1 MEHDRK
7 GFPTDEH
14 SLLAAGFVPLD
25 LEFRPTEVVLPSGPA
40 CEWTTKG
47 PVPTGPGLYAFTVET
62 DGDLS
67 VLYVGLTEELWMITK
82 GRTPDGKARPGQRY
96 GRPKYAGVTR
106 QRVNA
111 LVAHHVSQGRK
122 VRHWVR
128 PLPDP
133 PSDRAVLRAKLLAA
147 ENELISGWQ
156 LRRLGWNRG

>member
-1 MEHDRK
+1 VENDRR
-7 GFPTDEH
+7 GFPTDEG
-14 SLLAAGFVPLD
+14 SLLEAGFIPLE
-25 LEFRPTEVVLPSGPA
+25 LEFRPTDVVLASGRA

-47 PVPTGPGLYAFTVET
+47 AVPTGPGLYAFTVEA
-62 DGDLS
+62 DDQLV
-67 VLYVGLTEELWMITK
+67 VLYIGLTEELWMITK

-111 LVAHHVSQGRK
+111 LIAQHIEQGRK

-133 PSDRAVLRAKLLAA
+133 PSDRVALRALLLKT
-147 ENELISGWQ
+147 ETELIDRWK
-156 LRRLGWNRG
+156 LRSLGWNRG